1 MRKIVIIPFVV
12 MLTVLSLQAQETI
25 NFFGENGVINDNP
38 ELNEDLSYT
47 LTRINS
53 KAEDVVWAQVV
64 YSIIDLRDKRN
75 AQLAFPVDPDA
86 TYKNLFRV
94 ISEAIVNGAPVYYP
108 NDYGIAPQFKS
119 DNLVLREKLSDV
131 FFIETDVAGAQYVDP
146 LFDKDATTNGL
157 KLSSRIYDRFS
168 KSINR
173 FMIQRVFYFDKNL
186 SRFNSKIIAIAPLKV
201 EDSGS
206 GAGESEEEGEAQ
218 GPDIQ
223 LVKTALK
230 ESVLAWLLLDDL
242 KVQFAKQ
249 PVYQID
255 NIAQRVSYFE
265 FFTKRMF
272 GDYLVGDNN
281 LFRRIYSSTQEIT
294 TKQLKDEVNNI
305 REKIV
310 KIESEVWDY

>member
-1 MRKIVIIPFVV
+1 MRKLVCIPIVL
-12 MLTVLSLQAQETI
+12 MLTVWSLQAQETI

-119 DNLVLREKLSDV
+119 DNMVPKDKLSDV
-131 FFIETDVAGAQYVDP
+131 FFIETDVAGAQYIDP
-146 LFDKDATTNGL
+146 LFDKDGTNNGL

-201 EDSGS
+201 EDAG
-206 GAGESEEEGEAQ
+206 GAGGETEEGENQ

-223 LVKTALK
+223 QVKTALK

-249 PVYQID
+249 PVYQLD

-294 TKQLKDEVNNI
+294 TQQLRDEVNNI
-305 REKIV
+305 NEKIV

>member
-1 MRKIVIIPFVV
+1 
-12 MLTVLSLQAQETI
+12 
-25 NFFGENGVINDNP
+25 
-38 ELNEDLSYT
+38 
-47 LTRINS
+47 
-53 KAEDVVWAQVV
+53 
-64 YSIIDLRDKRN
+64 
-75 AQLAFPVDPDA
+75 
-86 TYKNLFRV
+86 
-94 ISEAIVNGAPVYYP
+94 
-108 NDYGIAPQFKS
+108 
-119 DNLVLREKLSDV
+119 
-131 FFIETDVAGAQYVDP
+131 
-146 LFDKDATTNGL
+146 
-157 KLSSRIYDRFS
+157 
-168 KSINR
+168 
-173 FMIQRVFYFDKNL
+173 MIQRVFYFDKNL